1 MESKPDPAPRV
12 ASFAAAAFENYAAD
26 LHRFLM
32 RRLRRPE
39 DAEDLAQE
47 VFMRLSRIDD
57 AEFIEKPRAYLFGI
71 ASHVIFEFR
80 MRGRLKDQVVFD
92 SDSLEQASERPLEVS
107 RDELV
112 DRLHVQRQL
121 RAALSRLP
129 ALHLAVFLLHKR
141 DGYSYGEIGHK
152 LNLSARRIESYI
164 TQARSML
171 REMEWDR

>member
-1 MESKPDPAPRV
+1 MGSKPEDAPRI
-12 ASFAAAAFENYAAD
+12 ASFAAAAFENYAGE
-26 LHRFLM
+26 LHRYLM

-92 SDSLEQASERPLEVS
+92 SDTLEQAAERPPEVS

-112 DRLHVQRQL
+112 DRLDVQKQL
-121 RAALSRLP
+121 RSALARLP
-129 ALHLAVFLLHKR
+129 PLHLAVFLLHKR
-141 DGYSYGEIGHK
+141 DGYSYGEIGDK
-152 LNLSARRIESYI
+152 LNLSSRRIESYI